1 LLRTCSYVRV
11 PLATSPPPHSPPPL
25 TPQESL
31 KKAGQKIGVVEKERT
46 LEDDICEMCPQLTLQ
61 QRIGAFCGER
71 RFTDIRLRINHF

>member
-1 LLRTCSYVRV
+1 M
-11 PLATSPPPHSPPPL
+11 
-25 TPQESL
+25 